1 MALWLRADLKVCN
14 HFDYTGN
21 AQSST
26 VQEMAQDQYQRADLN
41 INKEIISKGREPT
54 RESSKISNGVDTMNV
69 DIKKIESDY
78 FTHHQTG
85 LYRVYQDTP
94 RDYVCN
100 ITTDKD
106 TLDNDKLAYR
116 IDGDLLDPFKHN
128 PYTQS
133 LHSFAY

>member
-1 MALWLRADLKVCN
+1 
-14 HFDYTGN
+14 
-21 AQSST
+21 
-26 VQEMAQDQYQRADLN
+26 MAQDQYYRADTN
-41 INKEIISKGREPT
+41 PNKEVIAQGREPT
-54 RESSKISNGVDTMNV
+54 RESTKIVNGGDTMNV

-85 LYRVYQDTP
+85 VDRVYQVIPQDQPCELT
-94 RDYVCN
+94 RS
-100 ITTDKD
+100 KD

-116 IDGDLLDPFKHN
+116 IEGDLLDPFKHN